1 MKVIFLLLA
10 LALCAAAQTPPSDD
24 DVDEDSSRAAEIE
37 EAWKKFVEK
46 YNKKFETNSEERLR

>member
-1 MKVIFLLLA
+1 MA
-10 LALCAAAQTPPSDD
+10 TAEAAAQTPPSDD